1 MSPATDGG
9 VTVQVEGQVTD
20 AVGQVG
26 GRGDVGTQVDG
37 RAGAGPGAVGA
48 SRTGRTALG
57 GHAPVPDGGPVAD
70 WSVGL
75 DIGGTKVLGV
85 LLASTPG
92 AAPVVHGSVRVPTR
106 RGHAGVVASAAE
118 AVEAL
123 CAQAGLTVDDLT
135 GVGAGVPGV
144 VEPLTGAVSH
154 AVNLGIDGTDVP
166 LGELLRERLG
176 GVPVGVEN
184 DLNAAA
190 LGAAELLGL
199 GGDLAYLAL
208 GTGVAAGLLLD
219 GRLRRGHLGA
229 AGEIGHVPYVVDGP
243 ACPCGQ
249 RGCLELYA
257 SGSAIDAAWPSR
269 TGRPAPAEVFEAAA
283 AGDREAL
290 AVQGRFVDAVA
301 AAVRMLVLT
310 CDVEHVVLGGGVAE
324 VGAPLLEEVAAAV
337 RRQAEGSAFLRS
349 LHVAERLSLVP
360 RELQVAAVGAALAAR
375 RSPVSPVAPEN
386 QAVR

>member
-9 VTVQVEGQVTD
+9 VTVR
-20 AVGQVG
+20 VGQVG
-26 GRGDVGTQVDG
+26 QEEQVGGQGHVGAQVGG
-37 RAGAGPGAVGA
+37 RAGADGA
-48 SRTGRTALG
+48 SRTAPG
-57 GHAPVPDGGPVAD
+57 GHAPAPGDGARDG

-92 AAPVVHGSVRVPTR
+92 AAPVVHGSVRVPTQ

-123 CAQAGLTVDDLT
+123 CARAGLTVDGLT

-229 AGEIGHVPYVVDGP
+229 AGEIGHVPYVLDGP
-243 ACPCGQ
+243 PCPCGQ

-283 AGDREAL
+283 AGDPEAL
-290 AVQGRFVDAVA
+290 AVRDRFVDAVA

-349 LHVAERLSLVP
+349 LRVAERLSLVP

-375 RSPVSPVAPEN
+375 RSPVSPVTPEN

>member
-9 VTVQVEGQVTD
+9 VTVRVGHVEQGEQAGGQGH
-20 AVGQVG
+20 VGAQVG
-26 GRGDVGTQVDG
+26 G
-37 RAGAGPGAVGA
+37 RAGAGGA
-48 SRTGRTALG
+48 SRTVPG
-57 GHAPVPDGGPVAD
+57 GHAPAPGDGARDG

-92 AAPVVHGSVRVPTR
+92 AAPVVHGSVRVPTQ

-123 CAQAGLTVDDLT
+123 CARAGLTVDGLT

-229 AGEIGHVPYVVDGP
+229 AGEIGHVPYVLDGP
-243 ACPCGQ
+243 PCPCGQ

-283 AGDREAL
+283 AGDPEAL
-290 AVQGRFVDAVA
+290 AVRDRFVDAVA

-349 LHVAERLSLVP
+349 LRVAERLSLVP

-375 RSPVSPVAPEN
+375 RSPVSPVTPEN